1 MLGISDAA
9 ESIGFRTS
17 GVRISFQQLIE
28 DVPLPCILHWQQRH
42 FVVCY
47 KIRKKRNKYFFHIA
61 DPATGLVTYHEEEL
75 KKCWLSTKI
84 DGEKKGAALALEP
97 SPEFY
102 SREDEQESKQRKLSF
117 FLQYLTYSAT
127 DNINITAI
135 CRLYPQLDIVAHE
148 HSYKHLSHI

>member
-75 KKCWLSTKI
+75 KKFHSSLDVNEAEDAIYNRDLTDITDILKELMK
-84 DGEKKGAALALEP
+84 DEKKKI
-97 SPEFY
+97 
-102 SREDEQESKQRKLSF
+102 RR
-117 FLQYLTYSAT
+117 
-127 DNINITAI
+127 
-135 CRLYPQLDIVAHE
+135 
-148 HSYKHLSHI
+148 